1 MMCGNAFMWHTG
13 FFFLVRK
20 GKRGGAAG
28 LVDAKVVPLIYA
40 MRKHRSCVGCFL
52 VRV

>member
-1 MMCGNAFMWHTG
+1 MMCGNAFMWQHG
-13 FFFLVRK
+13 FLFSRPEREA
-20 GKRGGAAG
+20 GCAAG